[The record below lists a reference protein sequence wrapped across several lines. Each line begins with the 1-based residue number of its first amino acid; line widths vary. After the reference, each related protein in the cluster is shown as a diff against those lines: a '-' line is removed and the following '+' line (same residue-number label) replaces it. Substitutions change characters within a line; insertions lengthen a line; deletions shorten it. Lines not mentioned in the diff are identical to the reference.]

1 MLLLNLKTSKN
12 IKLDFFH
19 LEEKDTTNENIFIN
33 PKYKPVLN
41 NFSRFLVTFDDG
53 TTIASGIADIALGYT
68 FSVYR
73 EVVGSN
79 ELKFVS
85 KLDDGALS
93 IVDYNVVNDTDYKYY
108 IFKESTDA
116 ISEAVV
122 SNDVKTCWWEW
133 SLVDLQQDLNN
144 DKIYYANSQNIWL
157 FGLNLTTSSV
167 SQNISVTT
175 YNNLTTYP
183 RVSVGKQ
190 NYKSS
195 SISTLLGSIKKVG
208 ASQISYIEPA
218 SLLEEWNDFCV
229 NGNIKLMRDR
239 KGNSMLVAITNTTS
253 QVGDVLKEQANTVSF
268 DWVEIGS
275 TKNISIIGGN
285 ANV

>member
-73 EVVGSN
+73 EVAGSN

-144 DKIYYANSQNIWL
+144 DKVYYANSQNIWL

-253 QVGDVLKEQANTVSF
+253 QVDDVLKEQANTVSF
-268 DWVEIGS
+268 DWVEIGN

>member
-73 EVVGSN
+73 EVTGSN

-253 QVGDVLKEQANTVSF
+253 QVDDVLKEQANTVSF
-268 DWVEIGS
+268 DWVEVGN